1 MYQPWGLD
9 KEPQETSVKEEKRWP
24 TSSSWGSLYMDYERL
39 IASHSLFHV
48 AIGEQLISPNKEP
61 QRLCPLL
68 RLVAMKQTVSDSR
81 LKTLVMDERSEGNV
95 GGYRKC
101 FRTLVL
107 GLWPEAFS
115 TPTFTSFIHRPLH
128 LTLPSAT
135 SLWTS
140 LRDKAKGCSETI
152 GGRWYGKDKMSAGA
166 SADCVLTSLSADHI

>member
-1 MYQPWGLD
+1 
-9 KEPQETSVKEEKRWP
+9 
-24 TSSSWGSLYMDYERL
+24 MDYERL

-48 AIGEQLISPNKEP
+48 AIGEQLISLNKEP

-68 RLVAMKQTVSDSR
+68 RLVAMKQTVSYSR
-81 LKTLVMDERSEGNV
+81 LKTLVRDHPRIVILTSFGRRPVRGLFIICGPRTRNLESYPRMDERSEGNV

-128 LTLPSAT
+128 LTLPYRPPVSEHLFET
-135 SLWTS
+135 
-140 LRDKAKGCSETI
+140 RPKAVQRLDGWPMT
-152 GGRWYGKDKMSAGA
+152 W
-166 SADCVLTSLSADHI
+166 

>member
-1 MYQPWGLD
+1 MAKGRPKKIADAHHVIESID
-9 KEPQETSVKEEKRWP
+9 KEPQELDVGDLF
-24 TSSSWGSLYMDYERL
+24 SSFTDVSWGSLYMDYERL

-115 TPTFTSFIHRPLH
+115 TPTFTSFIHPRTSFVIL
-128 LTLPSAT
+128 LPCPRT
-135 SLWTS
+135 TYN
-140 LRDKAKGCSETI
+140 KQ
-152 GGRWYGKDKMSAGA
+152 
-166 SADCVLTSLSADHI
+166 SADRPPAEGS

>member
-1 MYQPWGLD
+1 M
-9 KEPQETSVKEEKRWP
+9 
-24 TSSSWGSLYMDYERL
+24 
-39 IASHSLFHV
+39 FHV

-128 LTLPSAT
+128 LSLPSAT
-135 SLWTS
+135 SLRTS

-152 GGRWYGKDKMSAGA
+152 GGRCHGKDKIGRTQELLLLMSPTKHGISFVSLCFEIPFGWRKEVPVKESLDERQRE
-166 SADCVLTSLSADHI
+166 SA

>member
-1 MYQPWGLD
+1 
-9 KEPQETSVKEEKRWP
+9 
-24 TSSSWGSLYMDYERL
+24 MDYERL

-115 TPTFTSFIHRPLH
+115 TPTFTSFIH
-128 LTLPSAT
+128 
-135 SLWTS
+135 
-140 LRDKAKGCSETI
+140 
-152 GGRWYGKDKMSAGA
+152 
-166 SADCVLTSLSADHI
+166 

>member
-1 MYQPWGLD
+1 
-9 KEPQETSVKEEKRWP
+9 
-24 TSSSWGSLYMDYERL
+24 MDYERL

-107 GLWPEAFS
+107 GLSRKHFLLQHSLRSS
-115 TPTFTSFIHRPLH
+115 TGRYIFLYHRPPVSEH
-128 LTLPSAT
+128 LFETRP
-135 SLWTS
+135 
-140 LRDKAKGCSETI
+140 KAVQ
-152 GGRWYGKDKMSAGA
+152 R
-166 SADCVLTSLSADHI
+166 L